1 MREGVRR
8 EVREGGSE
16 GVRRE
21 VSDGGSEE
29 GSQRG
34 REWE

>member
-1 MREGVRR
+1 MRR

-21 VSDGGSEE
+21 VREGGSESEE

-34 REWE
+34 RE

>member
-1 MREGVRR
+1 MRR

-21 VSDGGSEE
+21 VREGVSEE

-34 REWE
+34 RE

>member
-1 MREGVRR
+1 MRR

-21 VSDGGSEE
+21 VNEGGSEE

-34 REWE
+34 RE

>member
-34 REWE
+34 RE

>member
-8 EVREGGSE
+8 EVREGGNE

-21 VSDGGSEE
+21 VNEGGSEE

-34 REWE
+34 RE